1 MQINDDI
8 MISGWEDGSLRMHD
22 VDNTKCIWQLDNIH
36 KNGVS
41 SLDLTSDSK
50 HIATGGNDGVVRMWE
65 MRSLAMKTNL
75 KEHTNKITK
84 VKLWPGNEKLI
95 SSSRDKSLLYWDL
108 VKEKRL
114 QAFYQ
119 TMGGV
124 NSFDIIPSHNLIIST
139 GQDRKVSYWDLRQ
152 PNVVKCFD
160 TDNNSKNLEECMKIR
175 CSKDGKVFYTGGAYI
190 KAWDV
195 STGNLMS
202 QHLGHSNGV
211 LSLDISE
218 DESTLLTGGN
228 DASILVWKIK

>member
-1 MQINDDI
+1 
-8 MISGWEDGSLRMHD
+8 
-22 VDNTKCIWQLDNIH
+22 
-36 KNGVS
+36 
-41 SLDLTSDSK
+41 
-50 HIATGGNDGVVRMWE
+50 
-65 MRSLAMKTNL
+65 MKTNL

-84 VKLWPGNEKLI
+84 VKLWPGDAKLI

-124 NSFDIIPSHNLIIST
+124 NSFDIIPDKQLIIST

-160 TDNNSKNLEECMKIR
+160 TDLNAKNLEECMKIR

-195 STGNLMS
+195 ASGNLMS

-211 LSLDISE
+211 LSQDISE
-218 DESTLLTGGN
+218 DETTMLTGGN